1 MRENLQ
7 DPSVHKDHHFFINFS
22 CEYADQ
28 QISFTHSISRYT
40 TFLSHPMRSRTMNT
54 HDLENST
61 TSSLGC

>member
-40 TFLSHPMRSRTMNT
+40 TCLA
-54 HDLENST
+54 LIL
-61 TSSLGC
+61 SSLIYRYWPYIRPTL